1 MRDRRSKLSEQ
12 DYTPRIWRGPIKRA
26 LVLENPHLSLDTML
40 AEQGIEVERL
50 TVAPTSEDELIEVLN
65 RGQHQLIFK
74 RSRVQVTR
82 RVVEEVPSLLGVMLC
97 CIGDDS
103 VDKQACADAGVLV
116 MNDPISNARS
126 VVELVLGEM
135 LCMGRRVFEAV
146 DETNHSKFK
155 KNNRARY
162 ELKGKTISVIGLG
175 NIGKQVA
182 QVAQMIGMKV
192 VFFDNRDVAR
202 EVGETLGWKAAGSLE
217 EAFALAHVVTLHL
230 SANDYQ
236 GHSNEGLIT
245 AEVLKEMGTKIDVP
259 GPKLFLNAAR
269 GVIHSAE
276 ALLEAVDSGAID
288 YAFVDV
294 FPEEPHHGKD
304 HWVNPYAEHP
314 RIYATPHIGAATQ
327 EAQPRIARHI
337 ARSTRLLNVFGQARD
352 CVFSPKLPIGVQG
365 LSEPSCV
372 LAVVHSDKRGTK
384 KAIDE
389 AIFDA
394 GLSNISS
401 AHRDFPHLGIAY
413 DVNVLDGALSPE
425 QVQTLIERAQEATGD
440 PLAIRSVRV
449 IGRCA

>member
-1 MRDRRSKLSEQ
+1 
-12 DYTPRIWRGPIKRA
+12 
-26 LVLENPHLSLDTML
+26 
-40 AEQGIEVERL
+40 
-50 TVAPTSEDELIEVLN
+50 
-65 RGQHQLIFK
+65 
-74 RSRVQVTR
+74 
-82 RVVEEVPSLLGVMLC
+82 MLC

-103 VDKQACADAGVLV
+103 VDKQACADAGILV
-116 MNDPISNARS
+116 MNDPISNGRS
-126 VVELVLGEM
+126 VVELVMGEM

-146 DETNHSKFK
+146 DETNQSQFK

-162 ELKGKTISVIGLG
+162 ELKGKTLSVIGLG

-182 QVAQMIGMKV
+182 QFAEMMGMKV
-192 VFFDNRDVAR
+192 IFYDNRDVAR
-202 EVGETLGWKAAGSLE
+202 EVGETLGWKSAPTLQD
-217 EAFALAHVVTLHL
+217 AFAQAHVVSLHL
-230 SANDYQ
+230 SANDCH
-236 GHSNEGLIT
+236 GRSNEGRIT
-245 AEVLKEMGTKIDVP
+245 AEVMEAMGSQVDVP

-276 ALLEAVDSGAID
+276 DLLAAVDSGAID

-304 HWVNPYAEHP
+304 AWVNPYAGHP

-327 EAQPRIARHI
+327 EAQPRIARHM
-337 ARSTRLLNVFGQARD
+337 ARSTRLFNSFGHARD

-372 LAVVHSDKRGTK
+372 LAVVHSDRRGTK

-413 DVNVLDGALSPE
+413 DVNVLDGALSCE
-425 QVQTLIERAQEATGD
+425 QVQAMIKQAQDATGD
-440 PLAIRSVRV
+440 PLAIRSVRI